1 MKYIY
6 VTARELE
13 AGTDSA
19 AILVELE
26 SASGEA
32 RADERAAELL
42 EGEAEEMSL
51 DEIIAA
57 EEKSAAADATIF
69 AWIK

>member
-1 MKYIY
+1 M
-6 VTARELE
+6 TARELE

-42 EGEAEEMSL
+42 EGEAEEMSP

-57 EEKSAAADATIF
+57 EATIS